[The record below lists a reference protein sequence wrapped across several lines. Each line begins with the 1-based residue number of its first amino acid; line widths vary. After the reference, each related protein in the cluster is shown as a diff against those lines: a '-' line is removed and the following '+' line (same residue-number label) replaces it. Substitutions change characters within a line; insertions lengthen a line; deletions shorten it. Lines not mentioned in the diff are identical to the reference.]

1 MCVRVRVQ
9 CISAPF
15 DNRYNV
21 ECVCVCVCKESVN
34 ANVCMA
40 YQSQDTPYILK
51 MYIRMCVCVQTR
63 M

>member
-21 ECVCVCVCKESVN
+21 ECVCVCKESVN